1 MQPETPPTLMHI
13 FVNDFRLNQLMAMAA
28 LLTILGLMLAIFTTY
43 RIVGAAAVVLGVA
56 ASVGIVLRMNSFQA
70 VLDNAASTTGTITT
84 MGRSWFS
91 RRRRFRYR
99 ISYTYT
105 YNGDTYTGRAVVS
118 LMPELMTLQK
128 GDVVRVLVHKDQ
140 PARSLVPVLYPG

>member
-84 MGRSWFS
+84 MGARGSAAAAAS
-91 RRRRFRYR
+91 A
-99 ISYTYT
+99 T
-105 YNGDTYTGRAVVS
+105 VS
-118 LMPELMTLQK
+118 AIPTPTTAIPTQAA
-128 GDVVRVLVHKDQ
+128 
-140 PARSLVPVLYPG
+140 PWSA